1 MRIAFLVAIGLI
13 PFNFVKIILYRII
26 FRFPIAR
33 RCRIGMSLILCDK
46 VSLEEGV
53 SIGNFNVISNT
64 RNLVMKTGSCLGSG
78 NIIKN
83 LNTLTIGQGARIGN
97 RNHFSREPI
106 LCRSGNFT
114 LGRNSM
120 ITARHLFDVTEDIS
134 IGRGTVIAG
143 NGTQFWTHGFDI
155 CRNGIVA
162 PIRIRNNCY
171 FGSSCL
177 VNLGVTMESD
187 NQIAFGT
194 VVSKSITTRFGFWTS
209 NQLVRKKDCLNV
221 SEEKNYVI
229 EASPTTIP
237 LYHKYSKYSEA
248 LSTEAMAE
256 FSTCLT

>member
-1 MRIAFLVAIGLI
+1 MRSTFLAIIGLI
-13 PFNFVKIILYRII
+13 PINFVKIVLYRTFFHFSIT
-26 FRFPIAR
+26 R
-33 RCRIGMSLILCDK
+33 RCRIGMCIILCDK
-46 VSLEEGV
+46 ITLEEGA
-53 SIGNFNVISNT
+53 SIGNFNIISNT
-64 RNLVMKTGSCLGSG
+64 RKLVMKTGSCLGSG

-83 LNTLTIGQGARIGN
+83 LNTLTIAQGARIGN
-97 RNHFSREPI
+97 GNHFSRDPI
-106 LCRSGNFT
+106 LGLSGNFT

-120 ITARHLFDVTEDIS
+120 ITARHLFDVTDDIS
-134 IGRGTVIAG
+134 IGDDTVIAG

-162 PIRIRNNCY
+162 PIHIKNGCY

-177 VNLGVTMESD
+177 VNLGVTVESD

-229 EASPTTIP
+229 DGSFTTVP
-237 LYHKYSKYSEA
+237 LYHKYSKA

-256 FSTCLT
+256 FSTCLI